1 MRLKNICSLFHF
13 SILSMSPCFPVPLSL
28 AESLSF
34 FYLTLAIYHYMDSEQ
49 VAMQRKGTDGSSMS
63 TALRNRRWSVDSALL
78 WYECWVVSVRSA
90 CWTMMRGCHHAL
102 HPYFHF
108 HGICFLTTLTYN
120 RHCFADIFRFLDC
133 EKMATVVIGLNLTET
148 SLISWISSCKQ
159 KHLIYSD
166 IYSAIPAFNF
176 SNNIWHR
183 WGFTEIARMICD
195 SLGHQ

>member
-1 MRLKNICSLFHF
+1 MSLKNICSLFHF

-120 RHCFADIFRFLDC
+120 LHCFADIFRFFGLWKNGHSGHRTQPYRDLFNKLD
-133 EKMATVVIGLNLTET
+133 KQLQTEAF
-148 SLISWISSCKQ
+148 
-159 KHLIYSD
+159 D
-166 IYSAIPAFNF
+166 IYSAITAFNC